1 MEMLQI
7 RRFAIVSTAFWAV
20 LIASCGL
27 DDSARVECQCAAATS
42 LDLFPQCRDVEPV
55 DRGAADSPFATRLP
69 DCPSGVRLSLLR
81 PTRPE
86 FVLSNIELTF
96 EGFSPIQYQDQLSE
110 DFLFVPD
117 IGDIEN
123 FPEVFD
129 VPDNYNVDADVDTL
143 WNRQAEDR
151 YITNLLDRTRFQE
164 PRFLRWYLRLQ
175 DERIPADDGLSITFR
190 FPYELEFIERP
201 KEDDAEDATPQI
213 FAVKGRLELVFV
225 TSTEENPVWTIRR
238 WQDFRD
244 RASAKLSWTELRAIF
259 SQ

>member
-1 MEMLQI
+1 MLQI
-7 RRFAIVSTAFWAV
+7 RRYVKLWTAFWAV
-20 LIASCGL
+20 LVVGCGL
-27 DDSARVECQCAAATS
+27 DDSAQVECRCAADTS
-42 LDLFPQCRDVEPV
+42 LELFTQCRGVEPAD
-55 DRGAADSPFATRLP
+55 DRADADNPFSTRLP
-69 DCPSGVRLSLLR
+69 DCPSGVRLSLLQ

-96 EGFSPIQYQDQLSE
+96 KGFSPIQYQDQLSE

-117 IGDIEN
+117 VGDIAN

-143 WNRQAEDR
+143 WDRQAEDR
-151 YITNLLDRTRFQE
+151 YITNLLDRERFQE
-164 PRFLRWYLRLQ
+164 PFFRRWYEGLL

-201 KEDDAEDATPQI
+201 KESDAEDSMPQI
-213 FAVKGRLELVFV
+213 LGVQGRLEMVFV
-225 TSTEENPVWTIRR
+225 TPTEENPVWTIRR

-244 RASAKLSWTELRAIF
+244 RASTKSSWTELRAIF